1 MPKFIC
7 LYTNVRLF
15 ENASRPQN
23 QNIELCCIFSWSGKE
38 QLEKCF
44 FQDVTE
50 FSQIRV
56 ELEMLVDGLTSPW
69 AGEDWPKAQALL
81 DLNPSQCVI

>member
-7 LYTNVRLF
+7 LYTNLRLF

-23 QNIELCCIFSWSGKE
+23 QNIELCYIFSWSGKE

-44 FQDVTE
+44 FQDVTQ
-50 FSQIRV
+50 FSQVQV

-69 AGEDWPKAQALL
+69 AGEDWPKAPALL
-81 DLNPSQCVI
+81 DLNPSQGVT